1 MAGEDASKARRP
13 KIILVTDSA
22 YGDEH
27 IVEAVEACVSALP
40 PGSFAVQLR
49 DKKKE
54 PSALRALA
62 EKLRAVTKPGAD
74 GRGGALF
81 LVNGHLELARDVG
94 ADGVHLGGTAIKVSD
109 ARGVVGAKAF
119 VTIAAHSD
127 EAVRLG
133 AQDGADGALV
143 SAIFASPGKAAGRG
157 VGARGG
163 RGRLPHLRV
172 GRSRPLECPRMR
184 DGWRGWRRRD
194 SCATP
199 RPRPRRGSARHLR
212 EPARN
217 LSAIHECPRA
227 TCTKDR
233 VHAHA
238 DVRRNPPHHDR
249 DSDHPRRARSSHPPE
264 RPYPERPR

>member
-157 VGARGG
+157 VEA
-163 RGRLPHLRV
+163 LR
-172 GRSRPLECPRMR
+172 
-184 DGWRGWRRRD
+184 
-194 SCATP
+194 
-199 RPRPRRGSARHLR
+199 SARAVGGDDFLIYALGGVDR
-212 EPARN
+212 SNAPECVMAGADGVAAIRALLLASDPGAEAR
-217 LSAIHECPRA
+217 AIYDRMHA
-227 TCTKDR
+227 T
-233 VHAHA
+233 
-238 DVRRNPPHHDR
+238 
-249 DSDHPRRARSSHPPE
+249 
-264 RPYPERPR
+264 